1 MIEQNKEEG
10 QAVYEMFIGIR
21 NQSEFVYEEWNA
33 LPLLAKQAWAVIG
46 YARSQTKADAKDTEI
61 AILQQRCYGLKKQ
74 LEIIT
79 EREWWLDAQN
89 LRLSIRVNKLEKYKS
104 EYFEKCNEIAD
115 LRQRI
120 VDTEELHN

>member
-46 YARSQTKADAKDTEI
+46 YARSQTKADVKDTEI
-61 AILQQRCYGLKKQ
+61 AILQKRCYGLKKQ
-74 LEIIT
+74 FEIRT
-79 EREWWLDAQN
+79 EREGWQAAKN
-89 LRLSIRVNKLEKYKS
+89 LLLSFRVNKLEKYKF
-104 EYFEKCNEIAD
+104 EYFK
-115 LRQRI
+115 
-120 VDTEELHN
+120 